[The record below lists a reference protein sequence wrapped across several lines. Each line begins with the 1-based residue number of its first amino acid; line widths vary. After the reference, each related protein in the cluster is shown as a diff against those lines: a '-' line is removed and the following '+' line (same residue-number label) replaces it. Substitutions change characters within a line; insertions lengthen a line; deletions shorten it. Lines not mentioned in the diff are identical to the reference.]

1 MSALAVL
8 ESVRLDVRAAVR
20 ALATAPRF
28 TVLAVVTL
36 ALTIGASTTVFS
48 VFNAVVLQPL
58 PYLDS
63 GHLVSLSTL
72 RSEGA
77 AKQRSSYPDL
87 LDWQTASRTLDLV
100 GHGGLET
107 VLTGAGDPE
116 RLQAELFLGDLLSLL
131 GVAPALGAVN
141 SSVDQPVAILS
152 HALWRRR
159 FASNPN
165 VVGTVITLDH
175 VDYIVA
181 AVMPASFEFP
191 IRISKPVDLWIPLK
205 RFNPSLAQRREAR
218 LIDVVGRL
226 RAGATL
232 DQAQAEMD
240 VIAAS
245 LSERYPATNRGVR
258 VRVTRALDEVV
269 GNASR
274 NLLILCAAVGTL
286 LLIGCA
292 NVANLLLART
302 AHREKGL
309 AIRTALGAGRKRIAH
324 QLLLESLLLAVLA
337 GALGTLLS
345 LWGARAMGSLFAQTL
360 PRANEIVLSRF
371 ALGFAAIVSV
381 GAGSLFSMVP
391 IFRARHIDLTR
402 SLKLNGSA
410 LGARPSTTKL
420 FSLLVV
426 GQVSLATV
434 LLTTTGLFVHSLWK
448 LDAPEAGLNPR
459 NVLTFEV
466 SWPSSKYRDPGE
478 AFDRMRA
485 RLLDLPGVIAASTGL
500 QLPDRG
506 RALLDDTAPFAQVEG
521 MPIELGERASVA
533 KLAIQ
538 PGYFRALGITLLAGR
553 DFTAD
558 DRARTGRVAIVN
570 DAFVRSYLRGADP
583 LGRQLTLDSWVL
595 AGEQSAEIVGVAA
608 DVKHHGLENA
618 QPIVYLPF
626 DQAPV
631 WTSPMVVKTAG
642 DPLELV
648 PVIREA
654 FRSFDPEQP
663 IDGVQRLEQRIAN
676 DLVEDRWRAWLL
688 GMFSTLGILL
698 VAVGLYGT
706 LSYITTQ
713 RTREIGVRVAFGARM
728 TDILGEVV
736 ARGMAPVVGGVVIGL
751 AGTMVASRLIAGFL
765 FALTPTDP
773 ATLAVVVAILLTVA
787 LLACGA
793 PALRAAKMDPTTV
806 LKQE

>member
-8 ESVRLDVRAAVR
+8 ESVRLNVRAAAR
-20 ALATAPRF
+20 TLATAPRF

-48 VFNAVVLQPL
+48 VFDAVVLQPL
-58 PYLDS
+58 PFIHSDR
-63 GHLVSLSTL
+63 LVSLSTF
-72 RSEGA
+72 RSEGT

-131 GVAPALGAVN
+131 GVTPALGAV
-141 SSVDQPVAILS
+141 SPAVDEPVAILS
-152 HALWRRR
+152 NALWRRR
-159 FASNPN
+159 FGSNPN
-165 VVGTVITLDH
+165 VVGTVITLDD

-181 AVMPASFEFP
+181 AVMPASFAFP
-191 IRISKPVDLWIPLK
+191 VRISKQVDLWIPLK
-205 RFNPSLAQRREAR
+205 RFNPALAQRREAR

-240 VIAAS
+240 IIAAT
-245 LSERYPATNRGVR
+245 LSERYPSTNRGVR

-286 LLIGCA
+286 LLIGCG

-309 AIRTALGAGRKRIAH
+309 AIRTALGAGRGRIAH

-345 LWGARAMGSLFAQTL
+345 LWGVHAIGSLFAQTL

-371 ALGFAAIVSV
+371 ALVFAAIVSV
-381 GAGSLFSMVP
+381 AAGGLFSVVP
-391 IFRARHIDLTR
+391 IFRATHIDMTR

-410 LGARPSTTKL
+410 LGERQSATKFYSL
-420 FSLLVV
+420 FVV

-448 LDAPEAGLNPR
+448 LDAPEAGLNPH

-478 AFDRMRA
+478 AFDSVRA
-485 RLLDLPGVIAASTGL
+485 RLLAIPGVIAASTGL

-521 MPIELGERASVA
+521 MPIARGERASVA

-538 PGYFRALGITLLAGR
+538 PGYFRALGIALLAGR
-553 DFTAD
+553 DFSAD
-558 DRARTGRVAIVN
+558 DRVGTGRVAIVN
-570 DAFVRSYLRGADP
+570 DAFVRAYLKGAAA

-595 AGEQSAEIVGVAA
+595 AGERSAEIVGVVGDA
-608 DVKHHGLENA
+608 VHHGLENA

-626 DQAPV
+626 AQAPV

-642 DPLELV
+642 APVELI
-648 PVIREA
+648 PAIREA
-654 FRSFDPEQP
+654 FRSFDPGQP
-663 IDGVQRLEQRIAN
+663 IDGVQTLERRIAN
-676 DLVEDRWRAWLL
+676 DLAEDRWRALLL
-688 GMFSTLGILL
+688 GMFSTLGIVL

-713 RTREIGVRVAFGARM
+713 RTREIGVRVAFGAR
-728 TDILGEVV
+728 TLDILAEVV
-736 ARGMAPVVGGVVIGL
+736 ARGMVPVICGVLIGL
-751 AGTMVASRLIAGFL
+751 AGTMLASRLIAEFL
-765 FALTPTDP
+765 FAVTPTDP
-773 ATLAVVVAILLTVA
+773 ATLAAVVAILLAVA
-787 LLACGA
+787 LVACGA
-793 PALRAAKMDPTTV
+793 PAFRAANMDPTTV